1 MRRTQYYTDLH
12 RNAELKLCWF
22 APLLRLAA
30 KSGKAVRARPTTEQP
45 VRASGYDY
53 TLTFTKIELT
63 PDPDPD
69 AWLYYLL
76 LEWEDE
82 GEAYRQRITIQAEES
97 NLIKGSEVYYFLCAS
112 GNKSRTLF
120 YIGNVWKDRRSF
132 RHRYGYQTRSRQQR
146 ELNLFHQTHG
156 EQPPYKRNGKEY
168 YRGKLTP
175 YGKRLQRWYEKEER
189 GFKALQNFVGGLRNK
204 FK

>member
-45 VRASGYDY
+45 VRVSGYDY
-53 TLTFTKIELT
+53 TLSFTKIELT
-63 PDPDPD
+63 PDADPD
-69 AWLYYLL
+69 VWLYYLL

-132 RHRYGYQTRSRQQR
+132 RHRYGSQTRSRQQR
-146 ELNLFHQTHG
+146 ELDLWHREEPT
-156 EQPPYKRNGKEY
+156 RCNGKEY

-175 YGKRLQRWYEKEER
+175 YGKRLQRWNEQQER
-189 GFKALQNFVGGLRNK
+189 GSEALLKFIGAAKNK

>member
-1 MRRTQYYTDLH
+1 MRRTQYHTDLH

-30 KSGKAVRARPTTEQP
+30 KSGKATEAKLSGAQP
-45 VRASGYDY
+45 VTVCGYDY
-53 TLTFTKIELT
+53 KLTFTTIQIV

-69 AWLYYLL
+69 TRLYYLY
-76 LEWEDE
+76 LEWMDG
-82 GEAYRQRITIQAEES
+82 GESYLQRIDIQAEES

-156 EQPPYKRNGKEY
+156 EQPPYRRNGKEY

-189 GFKALQNFVGGLRNK
+189 GFKALQNFVGGIRNK